1 MICSLKLVHFI
12 VVPDKQTWGTRY
24 KYNEM
29 VIWENT
35 LFQLEMVTTNAYSYC
50 WSMLQFNYIVEVIVR
65 TSEHWITPV
74 KNPITSFCWLTSYE
88 CLHLACESN
97 GYWFESSSGYLLQAE
112 FLNKL
117 FIHIYS
123 ATHTVQYQSFYDNFI
138 YLKFISLFKNI
149 LHFMFK
155 YVSCA
160 LHTCKHSRFMDIV
173 HTCILK
179 GFIYILW
186 LIIFISNWI

>member
-1 MICSLKLVHFI
+1 MY
-12 VVPDKQTWGTRY
+12 QTSRRGGQDTSIMKWSFEETQ
-24 KYNEM
+24 
-29 VIWENT
+29 
-35 LFQLEMVTTNAYSYC
+35 FQLEMVTTNAYSYC

-88 CLHLACESN
+88 CLHLVCESN

-160 LHTCKHSRFMDIV
+160 LHKVYGYCAHMHIEGV
-173 HTCILK
+173 HLHPMTNN
-179 GFIYILW
+179 IYIKLD
-186 LIIFISNWI
+186 LTKCYIS